1 MSRLTRTW
9 ASRNL
14 WAVHTSTGVLIATIT
29 LALAGCGGQGQTST
43 GTAQGGPPASRQ
55 PSPPVPVPVAAP
67 QNPAAIPAGISGNY
81 MLYRHLTS
89 CTSASKFACSGNP
102 MDVRIACTANACT
115 ITRTNSSSGGEPP
128 WSRTIPITYNG
139 TAWTAQG
146 HEQNA
151 SECDGKL
158 IATTS
163 VQFMLEVDSGS
174 VVNGIWKAQQ
184 LMGTYTVAQGPTKC
198 DNYGSGLGVYAVSTL
213 DLSSWPLSAE
223 LTQVEKIAGFIWQ
236 VVDTGETIC
245 EITLCKLAETN
256 VAKVISAVSKVKTIG
271 SLAEAD
277 RQVVILGQ
285 DTAALNAMLKG
296 HVKGAP
302 LSPQVKLMLKKVYTD
317 GYDLL
322 QDINEAAGISQL
334 WHPLPPPP
342 E

>member
-1 MSRLTRTW
+1 
-9 ASRNL
+9 
-14 WAVHTSTGVLIATIT
+14 
-29 LALAGCGGQGQTST
+29 
-43 GTAQGGPPASRQ
+43 
-55 PSPPVPVPVAAP
+55 
-67 QNPAAIPAGISGNY
+67 
-81 MLYRHLTS
+81 
-89 CTSASKFACSGNP
+89 

-115 ITRTNSSSGGEPP
+115 IIRTNSSSGGEPP
-128 WSRTIPITYNG
+128 WNHAIPIGYNG
-139 TAWTAQG
+139 MAWTAQG

-151 SECDGKL
+151 SECEGKL

-163 VQFMLEVDSGS
+163 VKFMLEVDSGN

-213 DLSSWPLSAE
+213 DLSAWPLSAD

-245 EITLCKLAETN
+245 EVTLCKLAKTN

-277 RQVVILGQ
+277 RQVVILDQ
-285 DTAALNAMLKG
+285 DTAALNAALEG
-296 HVKGAP
+296 HVKGTP
-302 LSPQVKLMLKKVYTD
+302 LSPQVKLLLKKVYTD

-322 QDINEAAGISQL
+322 QDINEAAGISQV

-342 E
+342 K